1 MFLFFNHSSYVSY
14 LLQIIIIIETVHG
27 RNIQQHPSHPHGGY
41 KIEDS
46 DINDGINATTI
57 RNYCNIPIFDLNRHS
72 IEQIQSSCFNA
83 HRPCIINN
91 VKHQYKNPITN
102 EMINLYDEFNKTNF
116 INKYGKLIL
125 RQNSPSEV
133 PFSLPPGEAT
143 SVKTFFQNG
152 IHQQK
157 FIFGLLHIL
166 QQDNE
171 EKNREL
177 FQRFKNII
185 QHTKQINK
193 DGTEIFEHFSLPKR
207 KDANEKGRSHIIS
220 LGGTGGGITYHD
232 HGATILN
239 LIHGIKIWY
248 LYKPGTR
255 SNRIHQQSNH
265 FFKSNWKTVSWHDSN
280 KEEIPIICAQ
290 RGGSTLYLP
299 QFWAVCVF

>member
-1 MFLFFNHSSYVSY
+1 M
-14 LLQIIIIIETVHG
+14 QIIIIIETVHG

-57 RNYCNIPIFDLNRHS
+57 RKYCNIPIFDLNRHS

-133 PFSLPPGEAT
+133 PFSLPTGEAT
-143 SVKTFFQNG
+143 SVKKFFQ
-152 IHQQK
+152 
-157 FIFGLLHIL
+157 
-166 QQDNE
+166 
-171 EKNREL
+171 
-177 FQRFKNII
+177 
-185 QHTKQINK
+185 
-193 DGTEIFEHFSLPKR
+193 
-207 KDANEKGRSHIIS
+207 
-220 LGGTGGGITYHD
+220 
-232 HGATILN
+232 HG
-239 LIHGIKIWY
+239 
-248 LYKPGTR
+248 
-255 SNRIHQQSNH
+255 IHQQSNH

-280 KEEIPIICAQ
+280 KEDIPIICAQ

-299 QFWAVCVF
+299 QFWAVCDF